1 MKQHVF
7 EFTKHGSHAESGD
20 SKSVGQ
26 IYRVYAAMLQACI
39 TTKQISSITRCKT
52 EKSSSPTC
60 ARVDS
65 KRFCVQQIKRDIMFF
80 SNYDS
85 SSSPFKLAKLCRR
98 TLVVA
103 ITKK

>member
-1 MKQHVF
+1 MFLNLLNMAVTLSLEIQSLWARF
-7 EFTKHGSHAESGD
+7 TEF
-20 SKSVGQ
+20 
-26 IYRVYAAMLQACI
+26 MLQACI

-60 ARVDS
+60 ACVDS